1 MAFEVGSG
9 AYAFTW
15 QEDEQPNLGEGIS
28 RPKAKAKTTMFKL
41 LVKPSRSMPM
51 TVMLPAEN
59 KAAAVR
65 YAQARWPQAEIAVL
79 EEEKKKQRKR
89 S

>member
-1 MAFEVGSG
+1 MTFEVGSG

-15 QEDEQPNLGEGIS
+15 QEEEQPNLGEGIS

-51 TVMLPAEN
+51 TVLLPAEN

-65 YAQARWPQAEIAVL
+65 YAQNRWPQAEVAVL
-79 EEEKKKQRKR
+79 DADKPKR
-89 S
+89 CKSA

>member
-1 MAFEVGSG
+1 MGFEVGSG

-28 RPKAKAKTTMFKL
+28 RPMAKAKTELFKL
-41 LVKPSRSMPM
+41 LVKPGRSMPM
-51 TVMLPAEN
+51 TVLLPAEN

-65 YAQARWPQAEIAVL
+65 YAQARWPQAEIALVD
-79 EEEKKKQRKR
+79 EQKKPRKR
-89 S
+89 G

>member
-1 MAFEVGSG
+1 MGFEVGSG

-28 RPKAKAKTTMFKL
+28 RPMAKAKTELFKL
-41 LVKPSRSMPM
+41 LVKPGRSMPM
-51 TVMLPAEN
+51 TVLLPAEN

-65 YAQARWPQAEIAVL
+65 YAQARWPQAEIALVD
-79 EEEKKKQRKR
+79 EQKKKASNR
-89 S
+89 